1 MKRIIRLAVGWTFI
15 VLGVLGRLVLPFL
28 QGILFIA
35 IGLAIIAPEYPWA
48 QDRLDWLRDRFP
60 QVASGFDRAQER
72 AESMISRL
80 RFSRSE

>member
-1 MKRIIRLAVGWTFI
+1 MKRIIRLTVGWTFI
-15 VLGVLGRLVLPFL
+15 VLGVLGLVLPFL

-35 IGLAIIAPEYPWA
+35 IGLAIIAPEYQWA

-72 AESMISRL
+72 AESIFSRL

>member
-1 MKRIIRLAVGWTFI
+1 MKRIIRLTVGWTFI
-15 VLGVLGRLVLPFL
+15 VLGVLGLVLPFL

-35 IGLAIIAPEYPWA
+35 IGLAIIAPEYQWA
-48 QDRLDWLRDRFP
+48 QDRLDWLRERFP

>member
-1 MKRIIRLAVGWTFI
+1 MKRIIRLIVGWTFI
-15 VLGVLGRLVLPFL
+15 ALGVVGLVLPFL

-35 IGLAIIAPEYPWA
+35 IGLAIIAPEYQWA

-60 QVASGFDRAQER
+60 QVASGFHRAQER

-80 RFSRSE
+80 RFSRGE

>member
-1 MKRIIRLAVGWTFI
+1 MKRIIRLTVGWTFI
-15 VLGVLGRLVLPFL
+15 VLGVLGLVLPFL

-35 IGLAIIAPEYPWA
+35 IGLAIIAPEYQWA

-80 RFSRSE
+80 RFSRSD

>member
-1 MKRIIRLAVGWTFI
+1 MKRIIRLTVGWTFI
-15 VLGVLGRLVLPFL
+15 VLGVLGLVLPFL

-35 IGLAIIAPEYPWA
+35 IGLAIIAPEYQWA

>member
-1 MKRIIRLAVGWTFI
+1 MKRIIRLTVGWTFI
-15 VLGVLGRLVLPFL
+15 VLGVMGLVLPFL

-35 IGLAIIAPEYPWA
+35 IGLAIIAPEYQWA

>member
-1 MKRIIRLAVGWTFI
+1 MMRIIRLTVGWTFI
-15 VLGVLGRLVLPFL
+15 VLGVMGLVLPFL

-35 IGLAIIAPEYPWA
+35 IGLAIIAPEYQWA

-72 AESMISRL
+72 AEGMISRL